1 MTSSRNV
8 LAMIRSHADGDSG
21 QFLSIAEH
29 IAEEAARSGKTKVAE
44 DISAAVRRAKLR
56 SGQGNRPTPIAAARG
71 ELAGLMRVSYPDVR
85 LSDLVV
91 GPDLQRRLR
100 RLVREHEEAEALRA
114 KDLQPRCKF
123 LFSGPPGTGKSM
135 TAAAI
140 AGELGLPLMT
150 VLLDGVITKFMGETA
165 AKLRLVFDAMSA
177 TRGVYLFDEVD
188 ALASR
193 RGSENDIGEARRM
206 LNSFLQFLEDDAS
219 GSIVMAAT
227 NLRSLLD
234 PAIFRRFD
242 AAFVYEKP
250 SSAEARQV
258 LANHLSGFVLDALD
272 WALID
277 TRTAGLSQA
286 DLASAAADA
295 ARDAVLDN
303 SSVLTTEFL
312 CQALVDRT
320 TIHDDMAPGR

>member
-29 IAEEAARSGKTKVAE
+29 IADEAARSGKTKVAE
-44 DISAAVRRAKLR
+44 DISAAVRRAKLK
-56 SGQGNRPTPIAAARG
+56 SGQVNRPTLIAAARG
-71 ELAGLMRVSYPDVR
+71 ELAGLMRVTYPDVR

-100 RLVREHEEAEALRA
+100 RLVREHDEAEALQA
-114 KDLQPRCKF
+114 KGLTPRRKF

-140 AGELGLPLMT
+140 AGELRLPLLT

-165 AKLRLVFDAMSA
+165 AKLRLVFDAMVA

-193 RGSENDIGEARRM
+193 RGSDNDIGEARRM
-206 LNSFLQFLEDDAS
+206 LNSFLQFLEEDAS
-219 GSIVMAAT
+219 DSIVVAAT

-242 AAFVYEKP
+242 AAFVYDKP
-250 SSAEARQV
+250 SRSEARQV
-258 LANHLSGFVLDALD
+258 LTKHLTAFPLDELD
-272 WALID
+272 WGLID
-277 TRTAGLSQA
+277 ERTAGLSQA
-286 DLASAAADA
+286 DLVAAAADA

-303 SSVLTTEFL
+303 SSALTTQFL
-312 CQALVDRT
+312 CQALTDRT

>member
-8 LAMIRSHADGDSG
+8 LAMIRSHAEGDNG

-29 IAEEAARSGKTKVAE
+29 IADEAAKSGKTKVAE
-44 DISAAVRRAKLR
+44 EIVAAVRRAKQR
-56 SGQGNRPTPIAAARG
+56 TEQGVRPTPIAAARG
-71 ELAGLMRVSYPDVR
+71 ELAGLIRTTYADVR

-91 GPDLQRRLR
+91 GADLGRRLR
-100 RLVREHEEAEALRA
+100 RLVREHDEAEALRT
-114 KDLQPRCKF
+114 KDLFPRRKF

-140 AGELGLPLMT
+140 AGELALPLFT

-165 AKLRLVFDAMSA
+165 AKMRMVFDAMQV

-193 RGSENDIGEARRM
+193 RATENDIGEARRM
-206 LNSFLQFLEDDAS
+206 LSSFLQFLEDDDS
-219 GSIVMAAT
+219 GSIVVAAT
-227 NLRSLLD
+227 NLKSLLD

-242 AAFVYEKP
+242 SAFVYAKP
-250 SSAEARQV
+250 SPGEARRV
-258 LANHLSGFVLDALD
+258 LSNHLASFEL
-272 WALID
+272 
-277 TRTAGLSQA
+277 AGLEWSEIDRHTTGLSHSDIA
-286 DLASAAADA
+286 AAAADA

-303 SSVLTTEFL
+303 SSVISTELVCRALT
-312 CQALVDRT
+312 DRA
-320 TIHDDMAPGR
+320 TIHGG